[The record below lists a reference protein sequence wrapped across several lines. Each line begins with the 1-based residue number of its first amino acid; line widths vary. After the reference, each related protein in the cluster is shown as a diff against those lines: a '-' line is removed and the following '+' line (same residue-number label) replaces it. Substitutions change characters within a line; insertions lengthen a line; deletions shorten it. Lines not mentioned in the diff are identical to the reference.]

1 MTLAECCAALLPMLA
16 RAAVAAGAAALAVTI
31 LRRPLRVAFGAG
43 AAYAGWSLVPAASI
57 ATLLPAPQAYIGAL
71 PALTVWAPLA
81 AAPDGR
87 GADTASAW
95 WLAAWAFGA
104 LATAAWMGARQW
116 RFQRGLARAR
126 LRADG
131 LLQAPHRAG
140 LPAAFGLLRPRI
152 AVPADFDSA
161 YSERERG
168 LMLAHER
175 AHIAGGDLWAGAA
188 VAALR
193 CLLWFQPLLHLCAR
207 SFHHDQE
214 LACDE
219 RVMRAHP
226 GARRAYAEAL
236 LKTQLAP
243 GPAPL
248 SCHWGQVHPLK
259 ERIMMLSKNSAAR
272 GRRVAGAV
280 SICALVLS
288 GAAAAWAAQPQAALA
303 AAGAAKAA
311 AATEVGYGRLSPPQW
326 PQGSRNGGRVMLE
339 LEVAVDG
346 RVSDLR
352 LKRSSGHAELDQ
364 AAMDA
369 ARNWSFTPR
378 TVGGRPVA
386 SWVRVPVDFEPDTQS
401 PAAPGGDAPGLASE
415 VPELDALRIGAQ

>member
-1 MTLAECCAALLPMLA
+1 MTLAELCAWLLPALA
-16 RAAVAAGAAALAVTI
+16 RAAVAAGAATLAVML
-31 LRRPLRVAFGAG
+31 LRKPLRAAFGAG
-43 AAYAGWSLVPAASI
+43 AAYAAWSMVPAASI
-57 ATLLPAPQAYIGAL
+57 ATLLPAAPRGYVEVL

-81 AAPDGR
+81 GASDR
-87 GADTASAW
+87 IADTAGAGW
-95 WLAAWAFGA
+95 ALAWASGA
-104 LATAAWMGARQW
+104 LATAAWLGVRQW
-116 RFQRGLARAR
+116 RFQRALASAR
-126 LRADG
+126 PRADG

-152 AVPADFDSA
+152 AVPVDFDSG

-168 LMLAHER
+168 LMLAHEC

-188 VAALR
+188 AAALR

-236 LKTQLAP
+236 FKTQLAP

-259 ERIMMLSKNSAAR
+259 ERIMMLTKHKPAR
-272 GRRVAGAV
+272 GRRAAGAMA
-280 SICALVLS
+280 ICALVLS
-288 GAAAAWAAQPQAALA
+288 GAAAAWAAQPQATLA

-311 AATEVGYGRLSPPQW
+311 AVTEVGYGRLAPPLW
-326 PQGSRNGGRVMLE
+326 PQGSRNRGRVMLE
-339 LEVAVDG
+339 LEVAIDG

-352 LKRSSGHAELDQ
+352 LKRSSGYDELDQ
-364 AAMDA
+364 AAIAA

-386 SWVRVPVDFEPDTQS
+386 SWVRVPVDFEPDTS
-401 PAAPGGDAPGLASE
+401 NPAAAGGDAPGLASDL
-415 VPELDALRIGAQ
+415 PELDALRIGAQ